1 VPGLMESSDGG
12 AAAEQRARATALT
25 VPLGRQGTGAD
36 IAGAA
41 VFLAGEDAS
50 YLTGSCIYVDGG
62 VLVQQRSPEIETFP
76 LDRYP
81 KVGRLA

>member
-1 VPGLMESSDGG
+1 METSDTGD
-12 AAAEQRARATALT
+12 AAEQRARQTALT
-25 VPLGRQGTGAD
+25 VPLGRQGIGAD

-50 YLTGSCIYVDGG
+50 YVTGSCLYVDGG
-62 VLVQQRSPEIETFP
+62 VLVQQRSPEVETFP
-76 LDRYP
+76 LERFP